1 MVKPVWRGAEV
12 RRVVCDAPEKC
23 RVMVQVNY
31 FMKGD
36 PISTPL
42 WEVWVLSGGDWWA
55 SGEL

>member
-1 MVKPVWRGAEV
+1 
-12 RRVVCDAPEKC
+12 
-23 RVMVQVNY
+23 VQVNY